1 MYILT
6 ITNDLYGYI
15 SEQCEAN
22 GIVSEYRNIEEAFKM
37 AKHFIKQGFDVA
49 IQEKNIEIE

>member
-22 GIVSEYRNIEEAFKM
+22 GIVSEYGTIEEAFKI
-37 AKHFIKQGFDVA
+37 AKHFIKQGYSIA
-49 IQEKNIEIE
+49 IEQKEVK